1 MTVIHRPLTDARSD
15 VDNPLRRPQAVWAKI
30 SRPTWGSELYS
41 QSTGP
46 TTTTTTF

>member
-1 MTVIHRPLTDARSD
+1 MTVIHRPLDDARSA
-15 VDNPLRRPQAVWAKI
+15 VDNPLRRPQPVWANI
-30 SRPTWGSELYS
+30 SPPTWGSEAYS